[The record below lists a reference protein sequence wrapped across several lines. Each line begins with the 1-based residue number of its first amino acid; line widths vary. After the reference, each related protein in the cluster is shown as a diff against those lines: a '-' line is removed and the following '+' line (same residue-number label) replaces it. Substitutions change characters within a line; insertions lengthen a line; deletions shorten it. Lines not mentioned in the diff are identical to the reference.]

1 MENFRPLISEVLEV
15 DTVEMS
21 DELISFDSW
30 DSLTILSI
38 IAIVSD
44 EFNVELTREEIE
56 NSETI
61 KGLEEL
67 IESRL

>member
-1 MENFRPLISEVLEV
+1 MENFQPLITEVLEV

-56 NSETI
+56 NSKTI

>member
-1 MENFRPLISEVLEV
+1 MENFRPLVSEVLEV

-21 DELISFDSW
+21 DELKSFDSW

-44 EFNVELTREEIE
+44 EFKVELTREEIE
-56 NSETI
+56 NSDTI
-61 KGLEEL
+61 RGLEEL